1 MREGLIIKGYGGFYY
16 VRTGEKTWC
25 CRGRGRLRLG
35 QNLLTGD
42 RVQFTPLDLDKGE
55 GVIEEIKERKNAL
68 PRPPVANVDQVISV
82 VSLAHP
88 DPDLKLLNRSL
99 VLCELEKLSIVI
111 CFNKIDLIDSSQA
124 KDLED
129 IYRKAGYHTVFTS
142 ALEGRGLEQLRQ
154 VIAGKISVLSG
165 PSGVGKSTLLNSLD
179 PNLSLETGE
188 ISRKLKRGKHTT
200 RYVELIPLCDGFV
213 ADTPGFSSL
222 ELPTIKRTEL
232 GRCFPEINEFAGQ
245 CRFYDCIHL
254 DEPDCEVKNALE
266 QGLISRA
273 RYHDYKQF
281 MEEIISKE
289 RTYE

>member
-1 MREGLIIKGYGGFYY
+1 
-16 VRTGEKTWC
+16 
-25 CRGRGRLRLG
+25 
-35 QNLLTGD
+35 
-42 RVQFTPLDLDKGE
+42 
-55 GVIEEIKERKNAL
+55 
-68 PRPPVANVDQVISV
+68 
-82 VSLAHP
+82 
-88 DPDLKLLNRSL
+88 
-99 VLCELEKLSIVI
+99 
-111 CFNKIDLIDSSQA
+111 
-124 KDLED
+124 
-129 IYRKAGYHTVFTS
+129 
-142 ALEGRGLEQLRQ
+142 LRQ

-289 RTYE
+289 RIYE

>member
-16 VRTGEKTWC
+16 VRSGVETWC
-25 CRGRGRLRLG
+25 CRGRGRLR
-35 QNLLTGD
+35 QAQDLLTGD
-42 RVQFTPLDLDKGE
+42 RVLFTPLEKGE

-68 PRPPVANVDQVISV
+68 PRPPVANVDQVIPV

-88 DPDLKLLNRSL
+88 EPDLKLLNRSL
-99 VLCELEKLSIVI
+99 VLCELEKLSVVI
-111 CFNKIDLIDSSQA
+111 CFNKIDLLDPEQA

-129 IYRKAGYHTVFTS
+129 IYRKAGYNSIFTS
-142 ALEGRGLEQLRQ
+142 ALYGYGLEKLRQ

-188 ISRKLKRGKHTT
+188 ISKKLKRGKHTT

-222 ELPTIKRTEL
+222 KLPSMERVELS
-232 GRCFPEINEFAGQ
+232 RCFPEINEFASQ

-254 DEPDCEVKNALE
+254 EEPDCEVKNALDK
-266 QGLISRA
+266 GLISSA
-273 RYHDYKQF
+273 RYNDYKQF
-281 MEEIISKE
+281 LQEIISKE
-289 RTYE
+289 RIY